1 MYFIELTQQ
10 ILREM
15 RVRKLRSILALFGI
29 VWGTVAVILLLSLGH
44 GFYLASKKNMSH
56 LADGMLIF
64 NHSVT
69 SQPFRGMPPGQSIH
83 IKTSDVLQLKELF
96 PTIRAVSPDLSNV
109 ATIQRKDTLLPESEI
124 DGVDSNYG
132 LINNYQVAKG
142 GRFIDQLDVVNSR
155 PVVFIGDD
163 LKENLFGKSNA
174 IGQHI
179 FLKNVPFIII
189 GVMQARP
196 DAGKW
201 FNNIAI
207 IPYTTAL
214 ELWGD
219 QDVDSFAVLPKNGNH
234 IAELKKGIITYFA
247 NRYSFK
253 PDDQSAMSVF
263 DFTMISQFFNWF
275 FLSIEIFLGFCG
287 AMTLGVGG
295 LGVANIMFLIVTE
308 RTNEIGL
315 RMAMGARRSH
325 IMLQILLEAS
335 VIVLIGGVLGFVISL
350 TAILILAH
358 LSLPD
363 WLGSPTLSPA
373 VTMVTLVILT
383 VTALLAG
390 YFPARRAANMQPV
403 TALAF

>member
-56 LADGMLIF
+56 LVDGMLIF

-69 SQPFRGMPPGQSIH
+69 SLPFRGMPPGQSIH
-83 IKTSDVLQLKELF
+83 IKASDVLGLKELF
-96 PTIRAVSPDLSNV
+96 HNIRAVSPDLSNL
-109 ATIQRKDTLLPESEI
+109 ATIQHKDTLLSDSEV

-142 GRFIDQLDVVNSR
+142 GRFIDSFDVANSR
-155 PVVFIGDD
+155 QVVFIGND
-163 LKENLFGKSNA
+163 LKQSLFGKDKA
-174 IGQHI
+174 VGHQI
-179 FLKNVPFIII
+179 FVNNVPFTII
-189 GVMQARP
+189 GVMQTRP

-201 FNNIAI
+201 YNNITI

-219 QDVDSFAVLPKNGNH
+219 QDVDSFAILPKNENH
-234 IAELKKGIITYFA
+234 TAELKKGIINYFA
-247 NRYSFK
+247 NRYAFNPNDK
-253 PDDQSAMSVF
+253 SAMSVF
-263 DFTMISQFFNWF
+263 DFTMISQFFSWF
-275 FLSIEIFLGFCG
+275 FLSIEVFLGFCG

-308 RTNEIGL
+308 RTHEIGL

-335 VIVLIGGVLGFVISL
+335 IIVLIGGLLGFVISL
-350 TAILILAH
+350 TSILILAH

-363 WLGSPTLSPA
+363 WLGSPTISPA
-373 VTMVTLVILT
+373 VTLITLFILT
-383 VTALLAG
+383 LTALLAG